1 MIKFNYENHDD
12 QAHDRRD
19 GDQQIPADET
29 QTSNISASDPGTTKK
44 KRPVSERR
52 VQANR
57 RSALRST
64 GPRNTERTRFNATKR
79 GFRAQGLTPWDDCEA
94 YKESLQAL
102 KSIYA
107 SSNPLDLFLMEQTA
121 LEIVRIR
128 RMARLEADNVVA
140 LSSPPDDSND
150 PGSEGGAPTVNFAMM
165 KDYAVPVFD
174 YSIATRLQVRT
185 DYSAI
190 GANSSA
196 YRVTG
201 LVQRTLSEISRR
213 TTPSINI
220 AMSSPACLFTKF
232 YVSAFTK
239 ELEASRFTSPIG
251 NC

>member
-94 YKESLQAL
+94 YKESLEAL

-121 LEIVRIR
+121 LEIVRTR

-174 YSIATRLQVRT
+174 LFNRYTTAGTNRLLR
-185 DYSAI
+185 
-190 GANSSA
+190 
-196 YRVTG
+196 YR
-201 LVQRTLSEISRR
+201 R
-213 TTPSINI
+213 
-220 AMSSPACLFTKF
+220 
-232 YVSAFTK
+232 
-239 ELEASRFTSPIG
+239 ELERIPRDGPRPENTVRDIAEDDAI
-251 NC
+251 N